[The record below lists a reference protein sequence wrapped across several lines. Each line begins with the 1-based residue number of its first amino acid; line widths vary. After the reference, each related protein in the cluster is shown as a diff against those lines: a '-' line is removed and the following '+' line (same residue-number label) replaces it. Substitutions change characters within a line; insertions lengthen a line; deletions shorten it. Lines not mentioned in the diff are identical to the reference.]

1 MPFSIWVMVVSF
13 VALLLLEVPI
23 AMCLGLSTVMAIFAV
38 GDIPAFLISAQR
50 IVSGTNSFTLL
61 AIPFFI
67 LAGSL
72 MGRGG
77 IAKRLIDL
85 ANVLVG
91 RLPGGLAFVNILTCM
106 LFGSISGSSA
116 AAVSSVGGFMIPVM
130 NKMGYNREFNTAITV
145 TAATT
150 GLLIPPSNAMIV
162 YALAAGGGVSIASMF
177 LAGILPGILVGAG
190 LMAVAAVVS
199 LRKGYGK
206 GESVSGKEA
215 IVKFIAAVPAL
226 MLVIIILG
234 GIISGIFTPTE
245 ASVIAVVYAL
255 ILSVFVY
262 KQVKISDLP
271 GILLGAAITTSVVM
285 LLVGTSIAA
294 SWVLSY
300 ENIPQKISSA
310 MISLTEN
317 KYLILLIMNFILLA
331 VGTVMDMTPAILIF
345 TPIFLPVVT
354 KLGMDPVHFG
364 IIMVMNL
371 SIGLCTPPVGTSLFI
386 GCGIADTTVQK
397 ITPYLLPLFA
407 VMVITLLICSYV
419 PAISMWLPGVFGI

>member
-1 MPFSIWVMVVSF
+1 MLISF
-13 VALLLLEVPI
+13 ILLLLIEVPI
-23 AMCLGLSTVMAIFAV
+23 AMCLGISTVLAIFAV

-72 MGRGG
+72 MGKGG
-77 IAKRLIDL
+77 IAKQLIEL

-91 RLPGGLAFVNILTCM
+91 RFPGGLALVNILTCM

-130 NKMGYNREFNTAITV
+130 NKMGYNREFNTSITV

-162 YALAAGGGVSIASMF
+162 YSLAAGGGVSIAAMF
-177 LAGILPGILVGAG
+177 VAGILPGVLVGLG
-190 LMAVAAVVS
+190 LMLVAGVIS
-199 LRKGYGK
+199 INKKYGK
-206 GESVSGKEA
+206 GEKYGIRDAA
-215 IVKFIAAVPAL
+215 IKFACALPA
-226 MLVIIILG
+226 MLLVVIILG
-234 GIISGIFTPTE
+234 GILSGLFTPTE

-262 KQVKISDLP
+262 RQVKIGELP
-271 GILLGAAITTSVVM
+271 QILLDSAITTSIVM
-285 LLVGTSIAA
+285 LLVGTSMAA
-294 SWVLSY
+294 SWVLTY
-300 ENIPQKISSA
+300 ENIPQKISEA
-310 MISLTEN
+310 MINLTDN
-317 KYLILLIMNFILLA
+317 KYLILLIINFILLA

-354 KLGMDPVHFG
+354 NLGLNPVHFG

-386 GCGIADTTVQK
+386 GCGIANTTVNK
-397 ITPYLLPLFA
+397 MTKHLLPFFA
-407 VMVITLLICSYV
+407 AMVITLLLCTYI
-419 PAISMWLPGVFGI
+419 PWISMFLPQLFGL

>member
-1 MPFSIWVMVVSF
+1 MTFSVWVMLISF
-13 VALLLLEVPI
+13 VLLLLIEVPI
-23 AMCLGLSTVMAIFAV
+23 AMCLGISTVLAIFAV

-77 IAKRLIDL
+77 IAKRLIDF

-116 AAVSSVGGFMIPVM
+116 AAVSSVGGFMIPIM
-130 NKMGYNREFNTAITV
+130 NKMGYNREFNTSITV

-162 YALAAGGGVSIASMF
+162 YSLAAGGGVSIAAMF
-177 LAGILPGILVGAG
+177 VAGILPGVLVGLG
-190 LMAVAAVVS
+190 LMFVAGVIS
-199 LRKGYGK
+199 INKKYGK
-206 GESVSGKEA
+206 GEKCGFSEGV
-215 IVKFIAAVPAL
+215 VKFLSAMPA
-226 MLVIIILG
+226 MLLVVIILG
-234 GIISGIFTPTE
+234 GILSGVFTPTE
-245 ASVIAVVYAL
+245 ASVIAVAYAL

-262 KQVKISDLP
+262 RQVKIRELP
-271 GILLGAAITTSVVM
+271 EILLGSAITTAIVM
-285 LLVGTSIAA
+285 LLVGTSMAA

-300 ENIPQKISSA
+300 ENIPQKISEA
-310 MISLTEN
+310 MISLTDN
-317 KYLILLIMNFILLA
+317 KYIILFLINFILLA
-331 VGTVMDMTPAILIF
+331 VGTVTDMTPAILIF

-354 KLGMDPVHFG
+354 NLGLNPVHFG

-386 GCGIADTTVQK
+386 GCGIANTTVHK
-397 ITPYLLPLFA
+397 MTRHLLPFFA
-407 VMVITLLICSYV
+407 AMVITLLLCTYI
-419 PAISMWLPGVFGI
+419 PWISMFLPQLFGL